1 MKYTPRP
8 EDVEKVISI
17 FTYHPQRNE
26 EQGDRYHQ
34 IRERFLDLGL
44 SLLELC
50 PPGRELAMA
59 ISELQ
64 LAQHL
69 AIGAIAIGESK
80 DSPIKL
86 TGIDK

>member
-8 EDVEKVISI
+8 EDVAKVISI
-17 FTYHPQRNE
+17 FTFHPMRDQ

-34 IRERFLDLGL
+34 VREKFLDLGMT
-44 SLLELC
+44 LLELC

-69 AIGAIAIGESK
+69 AIGSIAIGEDK
-80 DSPIKL
+80 EPPIQL
-86 TGIDK
+86 TGIS